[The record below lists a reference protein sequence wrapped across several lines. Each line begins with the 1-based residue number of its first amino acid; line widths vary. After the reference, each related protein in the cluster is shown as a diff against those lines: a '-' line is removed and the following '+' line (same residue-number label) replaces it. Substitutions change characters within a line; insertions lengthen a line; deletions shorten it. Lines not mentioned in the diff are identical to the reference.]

1 MLGCCQ
7 SEEIMNKWWAVALGG
22 IFGLLSAGVILLA
35 SQPPRG
41 NAITLL
47 PPPTPIPI
55 QVHINGEVK
64 SPGVYALPSESRVQ
78 DAISAAGGFTA
89 QADDTSLNLAA
100 SLQDGSQI
108 QVPNQTQAEAPLQT
122 SEFTSNVPKNPSKPT
137 TPSEAPPSVILIN
150 INTASLEEL
159 ETLSGIGPV
168 TAEKIIAFREEN
180 GAFTSIEEIQKVS
193 GIGPATYDKIKAFIT
208 VTE

>member
-7 SEEIMNKWWAVALGG
+7 SEENMNKWWAVALGV
-22 IFGLLSAGVILLA
+22 IFGLLSAGVVLLA

-64 SPGVYALPSESRVQ
+64 SPGVYALPPESRVQ
-78 DAISAAGGFTA
+78 DAVAAAGGFTA

-100 SLQDGSQI
+100 PLQDGSQI
-108 QVPNQTQAEAPLQT
+108 QVPNQIQAEAPPQT
-122 SEFTSNVPKNPSKPT
+122 SESTSKVLENPSKPA
-137 TPSEAPPSVILIN
+137 TPPKTPPSVILIN

-193 GIGPATYDKIKAFIT
+193 GIGPATYEKIKASIT